1 MISIKSKDN
10 SVFTELNG
18 TVEEILIDLIRG
30 VTAILIKIVDDKE
43 AYDIVFERFLE
54 DLIDFAD
61 QVQANMFL
69 DSQIES

>member
-18 TVEEILIDLIRG
+18 TVEEILNDLIRG

-54 DLIDFAD
+54 DLIDFAN
-61 QVQANMFL
+61 QVQANIFL
-69 DSQIES
+69 GT

>member
-18 TVEEILIDLIRG
+18 TVEEILNDLIRG

-43 AYDIVFERFLE
+43 AYDIVFERFL
-54 DLIDFAD
+54 
-61 QVQANMFL
+61 
-69 DSQIES
+69 

>member
-1 MISIKSKDN
+1 MISIKSKDK

-18 TVEEILIDLIRG
+18 TVEEILNDLIRG

-61 QVQANMFL
+61 QVQANIFL

>member
-18 TVEEILIDLIRG
+18 TVEEILNDLIRG

-61 QVQANMFL
+61 QVQANMFI

>member
-18 TVEEILIDLIRG
+18 TVEEILNDLIRG

-61 QVQANMFL
+61 QVQANIFL

>member
-18 TVEEILIDLIRG
+18 TVEEILNDLIRG

-61 QVQANMFL
+61 QVQVNMFL

>member
-1 MISIKSKDN
+1 M
-10 SVFTELNG
+10 
-18 TVEEILIDLIRG
+18 
-30 VTAILIKIVDDKE
+30 TAILIKIVDDKE

-61 QVQANMFL
+61 QVQANIFL

>member
-18 TVEEILIDLIRG
+18 TVEEILNDLIRG

>member
-10 SVFTELNG
+10 SVFTKLNG
-18 TVEEILIDLIRG
+18 TVEEILNDLIRG

-61 QVQANMFL
+61 QVQANMFI

>member
-18 TVEEILIDLIRG
+18 TVEEILNDLIRG

-69 DSQIES
+69 GT